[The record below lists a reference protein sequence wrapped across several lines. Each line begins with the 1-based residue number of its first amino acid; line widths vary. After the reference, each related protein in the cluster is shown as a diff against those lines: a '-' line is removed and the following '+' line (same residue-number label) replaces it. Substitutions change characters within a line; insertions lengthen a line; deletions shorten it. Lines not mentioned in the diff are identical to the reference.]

1 MERRNLLVQRIQELV
16 IGQKMVDP
24 IRCRS
29 DNKVP
34 LIRSRRTAART
45 TTGIATVSG
54 AALAAAAMTRAPNP
68 TWDKPSPIMEYRFS
82 TRLTPRRAEQSDT
95 IVPTSMALTI
105 NG

>member
-34 LIRSRRTAART
+34 LIRSR
-45 TTGIATVSG
+45 INYVG
-54 AALAAAAMTRAPNP
+54 AQLLLQFY
-68 TWDKPSPIMEYRFS
+68 WK
-82 TRLTPRRAEQSDT
+82 
-95 IVPTSMALTI
+95 
-105 NG
+105 